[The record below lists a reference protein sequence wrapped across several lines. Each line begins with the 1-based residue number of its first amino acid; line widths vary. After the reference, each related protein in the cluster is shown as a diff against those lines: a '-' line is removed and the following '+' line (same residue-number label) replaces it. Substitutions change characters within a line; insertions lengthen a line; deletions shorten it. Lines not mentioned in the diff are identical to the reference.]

1 MQAVAF
7 APIGFH
13 ELAGKGFDWLI
24 ANAPMVFQ
32 DPVGKGS
39 DWWILISV
47 AEML

>member
-24 ANAPMVFQ
+24 ANAPMGFQ
-32 DPVGKGS
+32 DPVGKES
-39 DWWILISV
+39 DW
-47 AEML
+47 